1 MKVLYVILILLALFI
16 VLTLIRAIF
25 FKAKPERERFLKKKT
40 LIQNVLRSIYAM
52 Q

>member
-25 FKAKPERERFLKKKT
+25 FKAKPVKREVFEKEPHSENRT
-40 LIQNVLRSIYAM
+40 C
-52 Q
+52 

>member
-1 MKVLYVILILLALFI
+1 MKVLYVILILLAAFI

-25 FKAKPERERFLKKKT
+25 FKARERFLKKKT